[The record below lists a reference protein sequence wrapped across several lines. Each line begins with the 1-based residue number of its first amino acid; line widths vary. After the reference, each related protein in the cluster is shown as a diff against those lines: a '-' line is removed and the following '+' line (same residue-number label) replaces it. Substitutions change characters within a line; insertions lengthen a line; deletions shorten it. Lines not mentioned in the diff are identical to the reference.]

1 MKILSREKSNFISEA
16 EVWLVHSDIVDD
28 DFRICI
34 SAPFRPLTSD
44 ARAGVI
50 YGTDGG
56 LMAGMLTSIARTC
69 EMQGE
74 LPQLYTVSI
83 GYPLDYPLSEMLIR
97 NRDLTPSASPDTDP
111 ALCTLW
117 GADTIVPSGGG
128 DKFLAFLVDEL
139 RPALNAAFPI
149 DADDAT
155 LMGASLGGLFTVHA
169 LLSRPEAFRHY
180 LAMCPALWWDDK
192 AVVRAAK
199 SRRAS
204 AAAPD
209 ARLYMCAG
217 EFESVQHYRAILEGL
232 LAEQRSALPREM
244 LDADV
249 HGDMFAVEQALAGWG
264 SGFAARAKVQ
274 PEESHGSVTAVGL
287 SQGLRWLF
295 GSLKR

>member
-1 MKILSREKSNFISEA
+1 MRILSREKSSFMPES
-16 EVWLVHSDIVDD
+16 EVWLIHSDIVDD

-34 SAPFRPLTSD
+34 SAPFRPLPPGL
-44 ARAGVI
+44 RAGAV

-56 LMAGMLTSIARTC
+56 LMAGMLTSIVRAC

-83 GYPLDYPLSEMLIR
+83 GYPLDYPLPEMLIR
-97 NRDLTPSASPDTDP
+97 NRDLAPSANPDVDP
-111 ALCTLW
+111 ALCGLV
-117 GADTIVPSGGG
+117 GGDVIVASGGG
-128 DKFLAFLVDEL
+128 DNFLAFLIEEL
-139 RPALNAAFPI
+139 RPALAEAFPI

-155 LMGASLGGLFTVHA
+155 LSGASLGGLFTLHA

-180 LAMCPALWWDDK
+180 LAMCPAIWWNDK
-192 AVVRAAK
+192 VVLRAA
-199 SRRAS
+199 RLRAETK
-204 AAAPD
+204 AAPQ

-217 EFESVQHYRAILEGL
+217 EFESVHHFRAFMERVPPDQL
-232 LAEQRSALPREM
+232 SAMPREM
-244 LDADV
+244 LEADV
-249 HGDMFAVEQALAGWG
+249 HGDMFAMEGALAGWG
-264 SGFAARAKVQ
+264 ADFAVRAKVQ